1 LKRGRDKTQ
10 TFSTPAVI
18 PTEEESGQ
26 EQVTIN
32 GLGGPL
38 LRWND
43 TRFGRIAKLLGKY
56 GSTSVVATSADF
68 GMFHIALTYLGSSP
82 VWATVLGRA
91 VGSVVAFLLHSSWV
105 FRNSQNRKGNVLLL
119 KYVAGIF
126 IGMALNAAGVWF
138 LNSVLTL
145 APWPARIVTATVVWF
160 FGFLFNKK
168 IVFG

>member
-1 LKRGRDKTQ
+1 M
-10 TFSTPAVI
+10 
-18 PTEEESGQ
+18 
-26 EQVTIN
+26 
-32 GLGGPL
+32 
-38 LRWND
+38 
-43 TRFGRIAKLLGKY
+43 LGKY

-68 GMFHIALTYLGSSP
+68 AMFHIALTYLGSSP